1 MRALRIL
8 LIVIVIL
15 GGIFVI
21 VDRVAVNFAEG
32 EAADRLKATENLADT
47 PDVSING
54 FPFLTQLAG
63 GTLDEVRVG
72 IQDYE
77 AGTGDGTRTI
87 RIADLRADMN
97 GVDFSGDFG
106 SAVADSA
113 TGTATIAYDEL
124 LKTASRSE
132 PSRVAPG
139 VTARVVGLSDGGN
152 GKIKVAVEA
161 TVLGAELP
169 EPVSVLSSVT
179 VVDGDTVRVKA
190 DAVPEFGGVEIV
202 ESSVR
207 RITDFEQ
214 KIDGLPGGIRL
225 DKVEAAENGVE
236 ITVKGSDVRL
246 VG

>member
-1 MRALRIL
+1 MRALRTL

-15 GGIFVI
+15 GGIFVV

-32 EAADRLKATENLADT
+32 EAADRLKATENLAST

-63 GTLDEVRVG
+63 GTLDEVEVG
-72 IQDYE
+72 IHDYE
-77 AGTGDGTRTI
+77 AGTGDGAERI
-87 RIADLRADMN
+87 RIADLRADMR
-97 GVDFSGDFG
+97 GVDFSTDFS

-113 TGTATIAYDEL
+113 TGTATLAYDDL
-124 LKTASRSE
+124 LKTAGGAE
-132 PSRVAPG
+132 PGRVAPG
-139 VTARVVGLSDGGN
+139 VTARIVGLSDGGN
-152 GKIKVAVEA
+152 GKIKVELEA

-169 EPVSVLSSVT
+169 EPVAVLSSVT

-190 DAVPEFGGVEIV
+190 DAVPAFGGVEIV

-207 RITDFEQ
+207 RVTDFEQ
-214 KIDGLPGGIRL
+214 RIDGLPGGIRL
-225 DKVEAAENGVE
+225 DKVEAAEDGVD